1 MRVQIRLSFRKAK
14 KKKKSDLSCTAYS
27 GVWTQQ
33 SPRTAFGKKKKEKKS
48 DMCAEGCSQSALKKT
63 TPALG
68 TMWQEKKKNVF
79 RRPFFFRYA
88 RRNEDAAILFCRV
101 LNVVA
106 DSVAGRR
113 ERSMK
118 TPLSVRA
125 GRIAANTDELS
136 LMCTIQ
142 QTELS

>member
-33 SPRTAFGKKKKEKKS
+33 SPRTAFGKKKRKKKS

-68 TMWQEKKKNVF
+68 TMWQEKKKKT
-79 RRPFFFRYA
+79 FFV
-88 RRNEDAAILFCRV
+88 D
-101 LNVVA
+101 
-106 DSVAGRR
+106 
-113 ERSMK
+113 RSSSATLAVTR
-118 TPLSVRA
+118 TPLSFSA
-125 GRIAANTDELS
+125 EF
-136 LMCTIQ
+136 
-142 QTELS
+142 